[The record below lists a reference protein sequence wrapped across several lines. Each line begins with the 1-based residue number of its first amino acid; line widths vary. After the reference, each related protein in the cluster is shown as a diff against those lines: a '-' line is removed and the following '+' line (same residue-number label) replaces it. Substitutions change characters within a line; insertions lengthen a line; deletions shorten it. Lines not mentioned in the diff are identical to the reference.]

1 MKQQQAEQL
10 FSEVHRL
17 HHLGQ
22 SNSAIAAILGVRRAT
37 VIQWLAASQ
46 HQDRRGWK
54 RGRPRV
60 HSDNDVADRICAIK
74 EDLLGHHFFFGS
86 EHVQMHFH
94 KLYPDEPIPSRWYID
109 ELVRRAGLQGRKPKK
124 RRPGGSVYLLYP
136 TESMRHLGLIQQ
148 SGDFIG
154 KKYLDGSSTPIT
166 VFSSCYYCPFK
177 LYYIQ
182 RTETEKAFFAIA
194 ILARLWTKRPV
205 PNVFRMDNGGPFRG
219 TGHSPRRLGTFVVYL
234 LNLGIT
240 PLFGSPS
247 KPWTNG
253 AVEGH
258 NRVFS
263 EKIWAKKRFHN
274 VNEIDDEID
283 RFNSESVEFFLYRY
297 QALEKRFRDRRLGQS
312 GSTFSDQLQ
321 TRRNKKVAFVRF
333 VGPAIDE
340 PKDHITI
347 MNERVF
353 LPEQYSHQ
361 FVFALWDLQHQ
372 DLTIYSEYNGKTQ
385 RVLRIPF
392 RIND

>member
-1 MKQQQAEQL
+1 
-10 FSEVHRL
+10 
-17 HHLGQ
+17 
-22 SNSAIAAILGVRRAT
+22 
-37 VIQWLAASQ
+37 
-46 HQDRRGWK
+46 
-54 RGRPRV
+54 
-60 HSDNDVADRICAIK
+60 
-74 EDLLGHHFFFGS
+74 
-86 EHVQMHFH
+86 MHYH
-94 KLYPDEPIPSRWYID
+94 KLYPHEPIPSLWYID

-154 KKYLDGSSTPIT
+154 KKYLDGSSSPVT

-177 LYYIQ
+177 LYHIQ
-182 RTETEKAFFAIA
+182 RTETEKAVFAIS
-194 ILARLWTKRPV
+194 ILARLWKNYPR

-274 VNEIDDEID
+274 VDEIDEEID

-297 QALEKRFRDRRLGQS
+297 QALVERFSDRRLALS
-312 GSTFSDQLQ
+312 SNTFSDQLQ

-372 DLTIYSEYNGKTQ
+372 DLTITSEYNGKTH
-385 RVLRIPF
+385 RVSRIPF
-392 RIND
+392 RINE